1 MQHRLAHCRH
11 GPRIVN
17 IGPEISA
24 MIDAAEN
31 PLGIG
36 NKFEQSDARA
46 IRRRA
51 VNGKSLLSTRFD
63 PEKTVRG
70 YRMADARLRTRRR
83 DNHRFS
89 DGACGAE
96 QCLQPGS
103 VNPVVIAKE
112 EFHGRQ
118 LDGHKRLLIST
129 RLSYFST
136 NIRTARAGAK
146 AVNIEF
152 LPVLIVEEVRT
163 LFDADSKLT
172 EMLPEM
178 ERASLSPQVRKAI
191 NRRRDLEQSQSKSLA
206 EILARF
212 DAHPSGGQCHAIR
225 GLLAE
230 AEEVL
235 RRESGMYPAR
245 LEPRLLGVLR
255 KAGHLRMAALKN
267 LISVAQ
273 LLEAHEI
280 KKTLEDCLS
289 QEVEADRFVSDLTD
303 DMLRL
308 MTANSLG
315 ETHSALD
322 ALQRYS

>member
-1 MQHRLAHCRH
+1 M
-11 GPRIVN
+11 
-17 IGPEISA
+17 
-24 MIDAAEN
+24 
-31 PLGIG
+31 
-36 NKFEQSDARA
+36 
-46 IRRRA
+46 
-51 VNGKSLLSTRFD
+51 
-63 PEKTVRG
+63 
-70 YRMADARLRTRRR
+70 
-83 DNHRFS
+83 
-89 DGACGAE
+89 
-96 QCLQPGS
+96 
-103 VNPVVIAKE
+103 
-112 EFHGRQ
+112 
-118 LDGHKRLLIST
+118 
-129 RLSYFST
+129 
-136 NIRTARAGAK
+136 
-146 AVNIEF
+146 NIEF

-163 LFDADSKLT
+163 LFDADNKLS

-212 DAHPSGGQCHAIR
+212 DAHPNGGQCHAMR
-225 GLLAE
+225 GLIGE

-267 LISVAQ
+267 LIAVSQ

-289 QEVEADRFVSDLTD
+289 QEVEADRFVSELTD
-303 DMLRL
+303 DTLRL
-308 MTANSLG
+308 MTANSHG
-315 ETHSALD
+315 ETTSALD

>member
-1 MQHRLAHCRH
+1 MATKGFYFPVASSIFLA
-11 GPRIVN
+11 N
-17 IGPEISA
+17 IP
-24 MIDAAEN
+24 
-31 PLGIG
+31 
-36 NKFEQSDARA
+36 
-46 IRRRA
+46 
-51 VNGKSLLSTRFD
+51 
-63 PEKTVRG
+63 
-70 YRMADARLRTRRR
+70 
-83 DNHRFS
+83 
-89 DGACGAE
+89 
-96 QCLQPGS
+96 
-103 VNPVVIAKE
+103 
-112 EFHGRQ
+112 
-118 LDGHKRLLIST
+118 
-129 RLSYFST
+129 
-136 NIRTARAGAK
+136 TARADAK

-163 LFDADSKLT
+163 LLDADSKLS

-212 DAHPSGGQCHAIR
+212 DAHPSGGQCHAMR
-225 GLLAE
+225 GLIGE

-245 LEPRLLGVLR
+245 LEPRLLGFLR

-267 LISVAQ
+267 LIAVAQ

-303 DMLRL
+303 DTLRL
-308 MTANSLG
+308 MTATSHG
-315 ETHSALD
+315 ETTSALD

>member
-1 MQHRLAHCRH
+1 MGRNLMATKGFQFPVDSPIFRQ
-11 GPRIVN
+11 
-17 IGPEISA
+17 ISA
-24 MIDAAEN
+24 
-31 PLGIG
+31 PL
-36 NKFEQSDARA
+36 E
-46 IRRRA
+46 
-51 VNGKSLLSTRFD
+51 
-63 PEKTVRG
+63 
-70 YRMADARLRTRRR
+70 
-83 DNHRFS
+83 
-89 DGACGAE
+89 GA
-96 QCLQPGS
+96 S
-103 VNPVVIAKE
+103 
-112 EFHGRQ
+112 
-118 LDGHKRLLIST
+118 
-129 RLSYFST
+129 
-136 NIRTARAGAK
+136 K

-163 LFDADSKLT
+163 LFDADSKLS

-212 DAHPSGGQCHAIR
+212 DAHPSGGQCHAMR
-225 GLLAE
+225 GLIGE

-255 KAGHLRMAALKN
+255 KVGHLRMAALKN
-267 LISVAQ
+267 LIAVAQ

-289 QEVEADRFVSDLTD
+289 QEVEADRFVADLTD

-308 MTANSLG
+308 MTASSHG
-315 ETHSALD
+315 ETANALD